1 MKLLRKLMISAA
13 MMGVALAML
22 LAPQAAAQDG
32 SIKGNVL
39 DVEGK
44 PWVELPIQSVGE
56 QGQKA
61 DTKTDGKGNYEF
73 RNLRSG
79 IYTINVMLPNQAPF
93 ILQVRVTGGQQAEG
107 NVNFKDVI
115 AKAGAEAQEA
125 IKKQTEEK
133 QKFATMKQHF
143 DAGTQLLEQV
153 RLAKAAVSKLPA
165 TATPEEKEAAKK
177 NLSEVAD
184 KAANEFSEAQKAA
197 AEKDPNQHLLWAKLG
212 EAYDMGGRTDDAIN
226 AYQQAVK
233 AFEPLLADKDK
244 AGIGAGYYN
253 NLGNVLARAGKVE
266 EARAAYLKSIE
277 LNPASAAQ
285 AWRNFGVVLYNANRL
300 PESVEPLQKA
310 VELDPKSAQA
320 WYLLGAALVATAEF
334 KTEAGVM
341 KMNVRPG
348 TEEAYQKALELDPNG
363 PFGVQAKQ
371 GLEMLAQLTG
381 GVQTKIGTPSKKKKN

>member
-32 SIKGNVL
+32 SIKGNIL

-44 PWVELPIQSVGE
+44 PWVALPLQSVGE

-61 DTKTDGKGNYEF
+61 ETKTDAKGNYEF
-73 RNLRSG
+73 HNLRSG
-79 IYTINVMLPNQAPF
+79 IYTVNVIIPNQAPF
-93 ILQVRVTGGQQAEG
+93 ILQVRVTGGQQAEA
-107 NVNFKDVI
+107 NVNFKDVV
-115 AKAGAEAQEA
+115 AKAGAEAQEQM
-125 IKKQTEEK
+125 KKQAEEK
-133 QKFATMKQHF
+133 QKFAGMKQHF
-143 DAGTQLLEQV
+143 DAGTQLLDQV

-165 TATPEEKEAAKK
+165 TATPEEKDAAKK

-197 AEKDPNQHLLWAKLG
+197 GEKDPNQHLLWAKLG
-212 EAYDMGGRTDDAIN
+212 ESYDLGGRTDEAIN

-233 AFEPLLADKDK
+233 AFEPLLADKEK

-253 NLGNVLARAGKVE
+253 NLGNVLARGGKVE
-266 EARAAYLKSIE
+266 DARAAYLKSIE

-300 PESVEPLQKA
+300 PESVEPLKKA
-310 VELDPKSAQA
+310 VELDAKSAQA

-341 KMNVRPG
+341 KMIVRPG

>member
-1 MKLLRKLMISAA
+1 
-13 MMGVALAML
+13 
-22 LAPQAAAQDG
+22 
-32 SIKGNVL
+32 
-39 DVEGK
+39 
-44 PWVELPIQSVGE
+44 VGE

-61 DTKTDGKGNYEF
+61 ETKTDAKGNYEF
-73 RNLRSG
+73 HNLRSG
-79 IYTINVMLPNQAPF
+79 IYTVNVIIPNQAPF
-93 ILQVRVTGGQQAEG
+93 ILQVRVTGGQQAEA
-107 NVNFKDVI
+107 NVNFKDVV
-115 AKAGAEAQEA
+115 AKAGAEAQEQM
-125 IKKQTEEK
+125 KKQAEEK
-133 QKFATMKQHF
+133 QKFAGMKQHF
-143 DAGTQLLEQV
+143 DAGTQLLDQV

-165 TATPEEKEAAKK
+165 TATPEEKDAAKK

-197 AEKDPNQHLLWAKLG
+197 GEKDPNQHLLWAKLG
-212 EAYDMGGRTDDAIN
+212 ESYDLGGRTDEAIN

-233 AFEPLLADKDK
+233 AFEPLLADKEK

-253 NLGNVLARAGKVE
+253 NLGNVLARGGKVE
-266 EARAAYLKSIE
+266 DARAAYLKSIE

-300 PESVEPLQKA
+300 PESVEPLKKA
-310 VELDPKSAQA
+310 VELDAKSAQA

-341 KMNVRPG
+341 KMIVRPG